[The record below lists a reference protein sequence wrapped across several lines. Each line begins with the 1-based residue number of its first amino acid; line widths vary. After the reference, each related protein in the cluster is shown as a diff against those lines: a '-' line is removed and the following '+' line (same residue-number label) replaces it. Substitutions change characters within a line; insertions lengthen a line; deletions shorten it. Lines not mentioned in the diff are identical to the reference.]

1 MSQVDVTSGFLQAPP
16 RVGEFRRIVRV
27 MFSRKVVVFGMVV
40 MVLMVVVAAF
50 APWIAP
56 YDPYKAELSDSL
68 QAPNKAHWLGT
79 DSLGR
84 DVLSRIIYGS
94 RTSLLV
100 GIVSIFF
107 AASIGMTL
115 GLLAGYYSGA
125 TNVIIMRII
134 DALMA
139 VPLMLLALMMAAVL
153 GGGLWNTM
161 IAIGVGL
168 TSIYARLMCGQVL
181 TVKENDYILAA
192 HAGGA
197 GNLYIMI
204 RHVVPNCLPPL
215 IVLVTMQMGVA
226 ILLEAGLS
234 FLGIGIAPPGAAW
247 GAMVNSGYKYL
258 LDLPVLSFAPGI
270 AIMLVVFAF
279 NMVGDGLRDALD
291 PRLRGTV

>member
-1 MSQVDVTSGFLQAPP
+1 MTSGFSQTPP
-16 RVGEFRRIVRV
+16 HVGEFRRIVRV
-27 MFSRKVVVFGMVV
+27 TFSRKVVVFGFIVIT
-40 MVLMVVVAAF
+40 LMVIVAAF
-50 APWIAP
+50 APWVAP
-56 YDPYKAELSDSL
+56 YDPYQANLDESL
-68 QAPNKAHWLGT
+68 QPPSEAHWLGT

-84 DVLSRIIYGS
+84 DTLSRIIYGS

-125 TNVIIMRII
+125 ANIIIMRII

-139 VPLMLLALMMAAVL
+139 VPLMLLALMMASVL
-153 GGGLWNTM
+153 GGGLGNTM

-168 TSIYARLMCGQVL
+168 TSIYARVMCGQVL

-197 GNLYIMI
+197 GNLYIMA
-204 RHVVPNCLPPL
+204 RHIVPNCLPPL
-215 IVLVTMQMGVA
+215 IVMVTMQMGMA

-258 LDLPVLSFAPGI
+258 LDLPILSFAPGI